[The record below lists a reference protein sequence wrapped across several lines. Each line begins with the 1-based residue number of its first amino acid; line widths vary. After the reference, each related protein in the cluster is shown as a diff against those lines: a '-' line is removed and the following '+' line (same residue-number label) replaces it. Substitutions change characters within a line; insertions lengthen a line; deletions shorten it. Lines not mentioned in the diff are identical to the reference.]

1 MFEYVF
7 NKALIKRDSQV
18 FFCLYC
24 DFFKSTYF
32 EKHLR
37 LAASGACSANPI
49 YSKTLPGNC
58 TDCWHCTLDLP
69 SIRSHTVTGSLPSG
83 LSIITKR
90 YFDEYVSPGLISW
103 SINLLKGQLLH
114 KN

>member
-1 MFEYVF
+1 MFEYLF

-18 FFCLYC
+18 FLYQYC
-24 DFFKSTYF
+24 EFFKSTYF

-49 YSKTLPGNC
+49 YSKALPGNC
-58 TDCWHCTLDLP
+58 TDCWHCTLDL
-69 SIRSHTVTGSLPSG
+69 HTVTGSLSSG

-90 YFDEYVSPGLISW
+90 YFDEYFSPGLISR
-103 SINLLKGQLLH
+103 SIDLLKGQLLH